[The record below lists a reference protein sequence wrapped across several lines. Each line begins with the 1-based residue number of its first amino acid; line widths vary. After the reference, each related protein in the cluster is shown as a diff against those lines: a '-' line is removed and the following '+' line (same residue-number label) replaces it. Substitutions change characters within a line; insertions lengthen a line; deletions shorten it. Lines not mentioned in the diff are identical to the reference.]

1 MIKIDVSSNMTFRYI
16 QRVKHHTCEKDYIL
30 NPATG
35 SSENEKHLTSTTENS
50 LITWNEII
58 GVKTKTVGKSFN
70 GKNVICKTKNIYILL
85 AFLLII
91 IVLLI
96 LVGTYCYLIKYKSKQ
111 IYLLPCYITNNK
123 LKKFCVNNIFQKWRV
138 TIN

>member
-1 MIKIDVSSNMTFRYI
+1 MWVPIWHSDIYNELNIIYVKKI
-16 QRVKHHTCEKDYIL
+16 IL

-35 SSENEKHLTSTTENS
+35 SSENEKYLTSTTENS

-58 GVKTKTVGKSFN
+58 GAKTKTVGKNFN
-70 GKNVICKTKNIYILL
+70 GINVICKTKNIYISL
-85 AFLLII
+85 ALLLII

-96 LVGTYCYLIKYKSKQ
+96 LVGTYCYLIKYKAKQ
-111 IYLLPCYITNNK
+111 KCLLPCYITNNK